1 MTIPVVAIDDGS
13 MPSGSG
19 LITNAATQVASYYGI
34 SPSTVAL
41 FDMLSPLFTTPIRNA
56 SGMDGPITNEA
67 MAEGLREKYGVAQVI
82 IRRKPYFSKPA
93 PAELID
99 ELANAV
105 DVAAA
110 AVGG

>member
-1 MTIPVVAIDDGS
+1 MTTTIIDPSAGGSRSRILPAPRLMDLRGKVVGFIDNSKEQADII
-13 MPSGSG
+13 
-19 LITNAATQVASYYGI
+19 L
-34 SPSTVAL
+34 
-41 FDMLSPLFTTPIRNA
+41 
-56 SGMDGPITNEA
+56 EA

-93 PAELID
+93 PQELIN
-99 ELANAV
+99 ELANVV